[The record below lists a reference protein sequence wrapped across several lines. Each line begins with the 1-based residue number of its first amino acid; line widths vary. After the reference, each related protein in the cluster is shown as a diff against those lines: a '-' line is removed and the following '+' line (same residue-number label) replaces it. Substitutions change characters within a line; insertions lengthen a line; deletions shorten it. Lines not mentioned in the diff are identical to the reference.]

1 MMDAF
6 PLRLSIRSVDDRS
19 QERRVPHSAD
29 QGSEQTWPQSM
40 RIYLNNWKDAACD
53 RACWRWTVKEVIE
66 RTDVKRHQKAEERDC
81 RKNSSTTFFSRTGTC
96 PMVYTATQDVAA
108 PPEID
113 KGAQAMSL
121 ETSPATDDDE
131 DDDDDDY
138 ECDDAI

>member
-29 QGSEQTWPQSM
+29 QGSKQTWPQSM

-96 PMVYTATQDVAA
+96 AMVYTATQDVAA

-121 ETSPATDDDE
+121 ETSPANDDDE
-131 DDDDDDY
+131 DDDDDY

>member
-1 MMDAF
+1 
-6 PLRLSIRSVDDRS
+6 
-19 QERRVPHSAD
+19 
-29 QGSEQTWPQSM
+29 M

-53 RACWRWTVKEVIE
+53 RACGRWTVKEVIE
-66 RTDVKRHQKAEERDC
+66 RTDVKCHQKAEERDC
-81 RKNSSTTFFSRTGTC
+81 RKNCSTVFFSRTATC
-96 PMVYTATQDVAA
+96 AMVYTATQDVAA

-121 ETSPATDDDE
+121 ETSLAN

>member
-1 MMDAF
+1 M
-6 PLRLSIRSVDDRS
+6 
-19 QERRVPHSAD
+19 
-29 QGSEQTWPQSM
+29 
-40 RIYLNNWKDAACD
+40 
-53 RACWRWTVKEVIE
+53 KEVIE

-96 PMVYTATQDVAA
+96 AMVYTATQDVAA

-121 ETSPATDDDE
+121 ETSPANDDDE
-131 DDDDDDY
+131 DDDDDY